1 MNIPQINGAIVSNQ
15 AEAHL
20 SAASIH
26 IDFSIVKIHDEWR
39 DIGRS
44 LSARRKTEADEGQS
58 RLTAAELGILFGGL
72 VPNVPNLISAYGSRC
87 SEIANSPTF
96 NPKGSSQHGL
106 FADEVGVDGTSVW
119 AAATSGDASIA
130 VLLLACMLSRMWD
143 PPKAVSIWMQLI
155 AERKQNLA
163 ASTNPLERLAS
174 SNINLTRDQIAS
186 WHAST
191 HAWRLTADEAN
202 ARRQNQLILIIN
214 NLGIPVNTK
223 LSLSESVISAWQ
235 TAMVTVDQLVAGN
248 PQNVQSGAPLL
259 GLAAWHLYPNMIVF
273 CHGKYGKPVDVLQ
286 SDPLIPAS
294 GIMTLG
300 LEDRRRSGDGLYWS
314 LPLAHLRYYGQ
325 PVRSEALL
333 SSRTSRTSVNDLIFV
348 ALGSLIRRWCAST
361 DEIELAL
368 RILVQLNDSIDIPGS
383 FRRESSWLA
392 LLAFSASTYLE
403 AGKNIQAE
411 KLQLI
416 RCGQRRYPL
425 FIDDPRSD
433 SLFGLSA
440 PHTFL
445 RLLPGNAARV
455 NMLRNVAKDFGD
467 SRYLMIIQCKSGCP
481 HTNWELSSV
490 ERLYS
495 THKRTYDSYAEL
507 DAAEPPRRFVRW
519 LSKYHWDDIH
529 EDVQPDSE
537 HVDLDTPI
545 PGLWA
550 PYGYQWQ
557 NAPQRLY
564 GYLLERETKE
574 RDWLNAKSVTI
585 RSLLAFGD
593 PDVAALYCLDI
604 SYWTQDSP
612 NDRPKSIGRK
622 QYRPLPNIFVAKHIS
637 WALEEKLVNVEWAL
651 EENLVSGESLFAH
664 LNEGRFSLKMLK
676 SLRALLSVSM
686 LYKDLANSTIDL
698 RVAEKPLFRHSW
710 IPSDSSGHRHEP
722 FAPFSLTR
730 EEAFACIARF
740 ESGSFNLHPSS
751 MDRVIAISSG
761 NSIYVARCLL
771 QDPCGSRSSTAI
783 ERIVGNIGK
792 AGMAF
797 LVCPDIP
804 DVREETTDP
813 QVIAH
818 HAFDC
823 REEDCF
829 SQTSLQLSFTGWEL
843 AIDVGSRG
851 NRDIEASYVE
861 AAIQLYDHGKWV
873 ADLNILDIFRHRF
886 SLLLPPCSHHIRL
899 EQPREELCKFVSI
912 DSWEELLDCP
922 IEIGVIRARGNWQA
936 RLAAAALAIQRGHE
950 TRVIPDQACWPCYLT
965 LERRSPHTAKIIEKP
980 MEDDDDDDD
989 DTFGALPEHFDQDGS
1004 DSETEEVVQAS
1015 MREDERKV
1023 SQIGGQEHHRERSPT
1038 KKNRSNRNI
1047 VYIL

>member
-1 MNIPQINGAIVSNQ
+1 MNIPQIKGSVISNQ
-15 AEAHL
+15 AEAHV
-20 SAASIH
+20 SAASLH

-96 NPKGSSQHGL
+96 NPKGSPQHGL

-155 AERKQNLA
+155 AERKQNLE
-163 ASTNPLERLAS
+163 ASRNPLERLAS
-174 SNINLTRDQIAS
+174 NNINLTRDQIAS
-186 WHAST
+186 WQAST

-202 ARRQNQLILIIN
+202 AHRQNQLILIIN
-214 NLGIPVNTK
+214 NLGIPVNSK

-235 TAMVTVDQLVAGN
+235 TAMVTVDHLIAGN

-259 GLAAWHLYPNMIVF
+259 GLASWHLYPNMIVF

-286 SDPLIPAS
+286 NDPLVPAS
-294 GIMTLG
+294 GIVTLG
-300 LEDRRRSGDGLYWS
+300 LEDRRRSGDGIYWS

-333 SSRTSRTSVNDLIFV
+333 SSRTSRTSVDDLIFV

-361 DEIELAL
+361 DDIELAL
-368 RILVQLNDSIDIPGS
+368 RVLVQLNQSIDLPGG
-383 FRRESSWLA
+383 FRKENSWLG
-392 LLAFSASTYLE
+392 LLASSASAYLE
-403 AGKNIQAE
+403 AEKNTKAE

-425 FIDDPRSD
+425 FIDDPRTPSI
-433 SLFGLSA
+433 FGLSS
-440 PHTFL
+440 PSTFL

-455 NMLRNVAKDFGD
+455 NLLRQVAKDFGD
-467 SRYLMIIQCKSGCP
+467 DRNLMIIQCKSRCNR
-481 HTNWELSSV
+481 TTWELSSV
-490 ERLYS
+490 ERLS
-495 THKRTYDSYAEL
+495 RSNKRTYDSDEA
-507 DAAEPPRRFVRW
+507 PHKFVRW
-519 LSKYHWDDIH
+519 LNKEHKDEVH
-529 EDVQPDSE
+529 EDVQPDAYRQ
-537 HVDLDTPI
+537 DLDAPI

-550 PYGYQWQ
+550 PDGYQWQ
-557 NAPQRLY
+557 NAPRELY
-564 GYLLERETKE
+564 GYLLERVSKE
-574 RDWLNAKSVTI
+574 RDWLQAKNVTI
-585 RSLLAFGD
+585 RSLLACGD
-593 PDVAALYCLDI
+593 PDVAALYSLDI
-604 SYWTQDSP
+604 LYWTQTSP
-612 NDRPKSIGRK
+612 NDKPRAIGYKR
-622 QYRPLPNIFVAKHIS
+622 YRPLPNIFVVKHIS
-637 WALEEKLVNVEWAL
+637 WALEEKLVNVRWAL
-651 EENLVSGESLFAH
+651 EEKLVSGESLFAY
-664 LNEGRFSLKMLK
+664 LDEGRFSLKMLR
-676 SLRALLSVSM
+676 SLRALSTVSM
-686 LYKDLANSTIDL
+686 LYKDLENSTIEL
-698 RVAEKPLFRHSW
+698 RVAKKHLYKHSW
-710 IPSDSSGHRHEP
+710 IPSDTMEHRHHP
-722 FAPFSLTR
+722 FGPFQLTR

-740 ESGSFNLHPSS
+740 ESGKFNLHPSS
-751 MDRVIAISSG
+751 MNRVIAISSG

-804 DVREETTDP
+804 DVREEAINP
-813 QVIAH
+813 WVVAH
-818 HAFDC
+818 HPFDC
-823 REEDCF
+823 SEEDSF

-843 AIDVGSRG
+843 AVDVGSRG

-861 AAIQLYDHGKWV
+861 TAIQLYDHGKWV

-886 SLLLPPCSHHIRL
+886 SLLLPPCSHNL
-899 EQPREELCKFVSI
+899 QLQQPREELSKFVSI

-922 IEIGVIRARGNWQA
+922 TEIGVLRAKGNWQA

-950 TRVIPDQACWPCYLT
+950 TRVIADRACWPCYLS
-965 LERRSPHTAKIIEKP
+965 LERRSPHTAKIVEKH
-980 MEDDDDDDD
+980 MENIDDDDDDND
-989 DTFGALPEHFDQDGS
+989 EFGVLPEHYDQDAS
-1004 DSETEEVVQAS
+1004 DSDTEEVVQAS
-1015 MREDERKV
+1015 MKEEEKKA
-1023 SQIGGQEHHRERSPT
+1023 SQIGGQEQYMENST
-1038 KKNRSNRNI
+1038 KTKRWNRNI
-1047 VYIL
+1047 VYIH